1 MRIAILDDY
10 QNAARDF
17 ADFDELAAN
26 LNAEL
31 TVFTEHLGHED
42 SVVCA
47 ALASFDVIVAMRER
61 TPFTRAR
68 FEQLPNLKLLVS
80 TGRRNGSIDLSAA
93 ADHNVVVSH
102 TGYVPTDAVEHTWAL
117 ILAAARRLDVEL
129 FSSDSPRTETAPWQT
144 TFGLGLAG
152 KTLGV
157 YGLGNLG
164 SRVAKVGLAFG
175 MRVIAYSQ
183 NLTKARATEV
193 GVELVSEAELFA
205 TSDVLTIH
213 LKLSERSTGVVGA
226 KQLAWMKP
234 EAILVNTSRSRIV
247 DTTALITALERQLL
261 RLAALDVFDVEPLP
275 VLDQLTRTRGLIAT
289 PHIGYVTAEQ
299 FEMFYRDSLENIRA
313 WAKGSPIRI
322 MSQ

>member
-17 ADFDELAAN
+17 ADFDALAAE
-26 LNAEL
+26 LNADL
-31 TVFTEHLGHED
+31 TVFNEHLGHED
-42 SVVCA
+42 DVVSA
-47 ALASFDVIVAMRER
+47 ALEPFDVIVAMRER

-68 FEQLPNLKLLVS
+68 FEKLPNLKMLVS
-80 TGRRNGSIDLSAA
+80 TGRRNGSIDLAA
-93 ADHNVVVSH
+93 AGLHNVVVSH
-102 TGYVPTDAVEHTWAL
+102 TGYSPTDAVEHTWAL

-129 FSSDSPRTETAPWQT
+129 FSAQSPRGEAEPWQS
-144 TFGLGLAG
+144 TFGMGLAG

-213 LKLSERSTGVVGA
+213 LKLSDRSTGVVGA
-226 KQLAWMKP
+226 KQLSWMKP

-247 DTTALITALERQLL
+247 ETPALITALENRLL
-261 RLAALDVFDVEPLP
+261 RLAAVDVFDVEPLP
-275 VLDQLTRTRGLIAT
+275 VLDQLSRTRGLIAT

-299 FEMFYRDSLENIRA
+299 FEMFYQDSAENIRA
-313 WAKGSPIRI
+313 WAKGSPIRV
-322 MSQ
+322 MGL

>member
-10 QNAARDF
+10 QNVATDL
-17 ADFDELAAN
+17 ADFEGLATE

-31 TVFTEHLGHED
+31 TVFTEHLGHD
-42 SVVCA
+42 DTAVCA
-47 ALASFDVIVAMRER
+47 ALKGFDVIVAMRER
-61 TPFTRAR
+61 TPFPASR
-68 FEQLPNLKLLVS
+68 FELLPQLKLLVT
-80 TGRRNGSIDLSAA
+80 TGRRNGAIDLEAA
-93 ADHNVVVSH
+93 IEHGVVVSH

-129 FSSDSPRTETAPWQT
+129 FSSKSPRSEAEPWQT
-144 TFGLGLAG
+144 SFGMGLAG

-205 TSDVLTIH
+205 TSDIVTIH
-213 LKLSERSTGVVGA
+213 LKLSERSTGVIGS
-226 KQLAWMKP
+226 KQLAWMRP
-234 EAILVNTSRSRIV
+234 ESILVNTSRSRIV
-247 DTTALITALERQLL
+247 QTPALIEALENERLY
-261 RLAALDVFDVEPLP
+261 LAALDVFDTEPLP
-275 VLDQLTRTRGLIAT
+275 AKDRLLGNRGVIAT
-289 PHIGYVTAEQ
+289 PHIGYVTIEQ
-299 FEMFYRDSLENIRA
+299 FSMFYRDAVEDIRA
-313 WAKGSPIRI
+313 WASGSPIRVL
-322 MSQ
+322 S

>member
-10 QNAARDF
+10 QNVATDL
-17 ADFDELAAN
+17 ADFEGLATE

-31 TVFTEHLGHED
+31 TVFTEHLGHD
-42 SVVCA
+42 DTAVCA
-47 ALASFDVIVAMRER
+47 ALKGFDVIVAMRER
-61 TPFTRAR
+61 TPFPASR
-68 FEQLPNLKLLVS
+68 FELLPQLKLLVT
-80 TGRRNGSIDLSAA
+80 TGRRNGAIDLEAA
-93 ADHNVVVSH
+93 IEHGVVVSH

-129 FSSDSPRTETAPWQT
+129 FSSQSPRSEAEPWQT
-144 TFGLGLAG
+144 SFGMGLAG

-205 TSDVLTIH
+205 TSDIVTIH
-213 LKLSERSTGVVGA
+213 LKLSERSTGVIGS
-226 KQLAWMKP
+226 KQLAWMRP
-234 EAILVNTSRSRIV
+234 ESILVNTSRSRIV
-247 DTTALITALERQLL
+247 QTPALIEALENERLY
-261 RLAALDVFDVEPLP
+261 LAALDVFDTEPLP
-275 VLDQLTRTRGLIAT
+275 AKDRLLGNRGVIAT
-289 PHIGYVTAEQ
+289 PHIGYVTIEQ
-299 FEMFYRDSLENIRA
+299 FSMFYRDAVEDIRA
-313 WAKGSPIRI
+313 WASGSPIRVL
-322 MSQ
+322 S

>member
-17 ADFDELAAN
+17 AEFDELAAE

-31 TVFTEHLGHED
+31 TVFNEHLGHED
-42 SVVCA
+42 SAVCT
-47 ALASFDVIVAMRER
+47 ALEPFDAIVAMRER
-61 TPFTRAR
+61 TPFTDAR
-68 FEQLPNLKLLVS
+68 FQRLPNLKLLVS
-80 TGRRNGSIDLSAA
+80 TGRRNGSIDLDAA
-93 ADHNVVVSH
+93 AAHDVLVTH

-129 FSSDSPRTETAPWQT
+129 FSTDSPRTESAPWQSS
-144 TFGLGLAG
+144 FGIGLAG

-213 LKLSERSTGVVGA
+213 LKLSARSTGVVSA
-226 KQLAWMKP
+226 KQLSWMKP

-247 DTTALITALERQLL
+247 ETPALIAALENQLL
-261 RLAALDVFDVEPLP
+261 RLAAVDVFDVEPLP

-299 FEMFYRDSLENIRA
+299 FEMFYRDSVENIRA
-313 WAKGSPIRI
+313 WAKGSPIRV
-322 MSQ
+322 MGG